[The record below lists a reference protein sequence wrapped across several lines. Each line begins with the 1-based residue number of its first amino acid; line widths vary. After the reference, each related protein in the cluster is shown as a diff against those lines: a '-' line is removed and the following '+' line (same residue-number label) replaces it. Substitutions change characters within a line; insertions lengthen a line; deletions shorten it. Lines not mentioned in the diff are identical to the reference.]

1 MSSNELTD
9 ALCALPCFKKVPP
22 DAVAELATT
31 CAIKTFDTRDV
42 VLSQGEGTGIAYLV
56 IKGML
61 EVSVQTRQTQHHI
74 ATITPGEIAGESA
87 LFIRG
92 VSRNATVL
100 AHKPSVCLEL
110 KPEDLRRLTGNA
122 ALVALEF
129 ALIVSLSR
137 RIRKTNLAI
146 QSAWKQT
153 HADDYADEALDVDE
167 GPKTFAGRLKA
178 MFTGRGGSR

>member
-1 MSSNELTD
+1 M
-9 ALCALPCFKKVPP
+9 
-22 DAVAELATT
+22 
-31 CAIKTFDTRDV
+31 
-42 VLSQGEGTGIAYLV
+42 
-56 IKGML
+56 
-61 EVSVQTRQTQHHI
+61 
-74 ATITPGEIAGESA
+74 
-87 LFIRG
+87 
-92 VSRNATVL
+92 
-100 AHKPSVCLEL
+100 
-110 KPEDLRRLTGNA
+110 TGNA